1 MLKNGDYQKIDNKR
15 KELDK
20 LLKEYI
26 ENLKQKSYTI
36 IYEYNSF
43 VQAKKFDNI
52 NKKVRWYK

>member
-26 ENLKQKSYTI
+26 ENLKQKSYTT

-43 VQAKKFDNI
+43 IQVKKFDNI